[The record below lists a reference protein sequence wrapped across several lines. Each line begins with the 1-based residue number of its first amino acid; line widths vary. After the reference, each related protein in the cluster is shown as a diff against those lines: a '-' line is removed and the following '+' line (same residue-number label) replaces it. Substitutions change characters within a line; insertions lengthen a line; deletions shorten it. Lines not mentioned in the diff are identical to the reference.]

1 MKLKIRLD
9 TDSSAV
15 KLVELASQLNEKA
28 TLTDGNG
35 MVVAAKSL
43 LGTMYAKFEFNENEF
58 VKIYSEPHREYG
70 IDYSLNI
77 YERKRF

>member
-43 LGTMYAKFEFNENEF
+43 LGTMYARFGFNEIWLETENEHYFMFKEF
-58 VKIYSEPHREYG
+58 VVEE
-70 IDYSLNI
+70 
-77 YERKRF
+77 

>member
-15 KLVELASQLNEKA
+15 KLVGLASQLNEKV

-43 LGTMYAKFEFNENEF
+43 LGTMYAKFEFAEIWLETEKEHNFMFKDFAVEE
-58 VKIYSEPHREYG
+58 
-70 IDYSLNI
+70 
-77 YERKRF
+77 

>member
-15 KLVELASQLNEKA
+15 RLVGLATQLSEKV
-28 TLTDGNG
+28 TLTDGQG

-43 LGTMYAKFEFNENEF
+43 LGTMYAKFEFNEIWLETENEHYFMFKDF
-58 VKIYSEPHREYG
+58 VVEE
-70 IDYSLNI
+70 
-77 YERKRF
+77 

>member
-15 KLVELASQLNEKA
+15 KLVGLATQLSEQV
-28 TLTDGNG
+28 TLTDGQG

-43 LGTMYAKFEFNENEF
+43 LGTMYAKFEFTEIWLETENEHYFMFKDF
-58 VKIYSEPHREYG
+58 VVEE
-70 IDYSLNI
+70 
-77 YERKRF
+77 